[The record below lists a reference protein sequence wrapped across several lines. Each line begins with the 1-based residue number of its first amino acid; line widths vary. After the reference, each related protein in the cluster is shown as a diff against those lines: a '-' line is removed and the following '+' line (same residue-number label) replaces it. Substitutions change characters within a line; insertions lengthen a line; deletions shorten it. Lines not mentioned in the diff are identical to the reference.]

1 MALRI
6 DAKDGLYSAAD
17 DPQAKE
23 HKLFEKRIPDFLE
36 DRLCNRDLEQ
46 FLDHLADCPQCRDE
60 LSIQYLVYEGV
71 PRLETGETFN
81 LQEELGGYVNLERK
95 RLHGRKRLSLLA
107 LLFELVTV
115 LAAAAVA
122 ILFFLF
128 L

>member
-23 HKLFEKRIPDFLE
+23 HKLFEKRIPAFLE

-81 LQEELGGYVNLERK
+81 LQEELKSYVNLEKK

-107 LLFELVTV
+107 MLFELVTV